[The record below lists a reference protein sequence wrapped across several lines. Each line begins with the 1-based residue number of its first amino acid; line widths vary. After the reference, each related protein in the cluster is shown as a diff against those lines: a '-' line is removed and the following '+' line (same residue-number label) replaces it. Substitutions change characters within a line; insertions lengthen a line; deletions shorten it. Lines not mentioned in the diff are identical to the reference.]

1 MKELEFSVYSSFCPQ
16 CLLGRNYVD
25 IGTAMGQIVRLDK
38 ENIACDNQSF
48 EWLVFFSIASWDTSV
63 VSLSWWLVL

>member
-1 MKELEFSVYSSFCPQ
+1 MKELEFSMCSSFCPL

-63 VSLSWWLVL
+63 VNLSW